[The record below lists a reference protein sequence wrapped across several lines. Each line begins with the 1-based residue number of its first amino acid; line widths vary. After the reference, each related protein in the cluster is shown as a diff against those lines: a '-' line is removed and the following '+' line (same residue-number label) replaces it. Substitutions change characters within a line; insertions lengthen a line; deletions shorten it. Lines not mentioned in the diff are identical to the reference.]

1 MQIPPNLTEQQVLD
15 SIEKIA
21 NGRLPHLFKF
31 GYNTLDDMKQNAR
44 AFAIE
49 GLSYYEASKGSLDTF
64 LWIFVHNRLYN
75 DKRNKSERPKPCL
88 DCPLRAYDPHL
99 KNSKSGCTAFEDKM
113 DCKDFSSWQRINA
126 PKKNLMN
133 LVGISTV
140 VDENEE
146 RMKVSQDIDTQ
157 IDYSDIVDLIDNKIP
172 NNLRKDWIKLK
183 TGITLPKSDKRK
195 LIEEIKNILE
205 EAKINAEE
213 EG

>member
-44 AFAIE
+44 VLAIE
-49 GLSYYEASKGSLDTF
+49 GLSYYESSKGSLDTF
-64 LWIFVHNRLYN
+64 LWIYVHNRLYN

-88 DCPLRAYDPHL
+88 SCPLAAYDPHL
-99 KNSKSGCTAFEDKM
+99 KNSTSGCTAFADKM
-113 DCKDFSSWQRINA
+113 DCKEFASWQKINF

-146 RMKVSQDIDTQ
+146 RMKTSQDMDAA
-157 IDYSDIVDLIDNKIP
+157 IDYSDIVDLIDQKIP
-172 NNLRKDWIKLK
+172 TNFRKDWIKLK
-183 TGITLPKSDKRK
+183 TNINIPKSDKRK
-195 LIEEIKNILE
+195 LIEQIKLILE
-205 EAKINAEE
+205 EAKIDAEE
-213 EG
+213 ER